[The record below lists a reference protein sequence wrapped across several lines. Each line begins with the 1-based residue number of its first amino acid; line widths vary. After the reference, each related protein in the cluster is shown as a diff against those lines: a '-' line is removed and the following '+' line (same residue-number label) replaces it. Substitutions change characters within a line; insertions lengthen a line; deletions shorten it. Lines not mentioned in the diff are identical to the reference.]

1 MPSIT
6 ITTDITS
13 SGDTL
18 HRDEQDYTTCCI
30 EVKGMESPMM
40 GLSLYC
46 VEHKLT
52 HDFNG
57 FHWVK
62 DNRLRKDHQRLR
74 DLELGWDSKL
84 FLIDK
89 CLLPNQ
95 ITINKKKFPLSKK
108 YQLNL
113 SDYPRWKII
122 CQGYDKQGQPTN
134 ESCCTDPFVIKSK
147 RPINVQDEEN
157 KQKGYTIERKKRKRK
172 CKSCQELSHQYHET
186 SKHLL
191 TIQTQ
196 KDFYEQAYKK
206 TKKDIQSLHQLIKTH
221 PHVQESA
228 FLQAALRITQPVEN
242 NKTKRF

>member
-1 MPSIT
+1 M
-6 ITTDITS
+6 
-13 SGDTL
+13 
-18 HRDEQDYTTCCI
+18 
-30 EVKGMESPMM
+30 
-40 GLSLYC
+40 
-46 VEHKLT
+46 T

-74 DLELGWDSKL
+74 DLELGLDSKL

-147 RPINVQDEEN
+147 RPINVQDEN

-172 CKSCQELSHQYHET
+172 CKSCQELSSTNTMKHPNTYSP
-186 SKHLL
+186 SKH
-191 TIQTQ
+191 

-206 TKKDIQSLHQLIKTH
+206 KKKKDIQSLHQLIKTH